1 MGKAD
6 GADAPE
12 RRSSLPF
19 APVVWPDCAVGASLI
34 QSCESHGR
42 PADQCGPQD
51 GNGCDGVGDIP
62 RKYGQRPH
70 RLEWRPHRSFR
81 NAATALAG
89 APPRGRYWPVC
100 CLAGLPLVSPERRD
114 SDPQTTL
121 NSLARHHAPEP
132 RRSPPT
138 GRGRGDR
145 SLPLNGR
152 ACRFGSASARSCR
165 PIHADFRAPPTLQ
178 EPHWRVFVT
187 PDTRLLP
194 FLAIRRQG
202 CLGQSLTAVYH
213 GLLVGEAGGGPE
225 LGRRRRAGV
234 AQPVPES

>member
-51 GNGCDGVGDIP
+51 GHGCDGVGDIP

-100 CLAGLPLVSPERRD
+100 CLAGLPCWCLRSVGL
-114 SDPQTTL
+114 QI
-121 NSLARHHAPEP
+121 P
-132 RRSPPT
+132 RRRSTPSPAITPQNHVT
-138 GRGRGDR
+138 PRRRGGGAVIGRYPSMAAPAALAVHLRAHVDR
-145 SLPLNGR
+145 FMPI
-152 ACRFGSASARSCR
+152 SARR
-165 PIHADFRAPPTLQ
+165 Q
-178 EPHWRVFVT
+178 
-187 PDTRLLP
+187 P
-194 FLAIRRQG
+194 FKNHIGAFL
-202 CLGQSLTAVYH
+202 
-213 GLLVGEAGGGPE
+213 
-225 LGRRRRAGV
+225 
-234 AQPVPES
+234 